1 MVRKLLALALL
12 TGMLPLAASAVL
24 DLRDDDLL
32 LYFPV
37 TDDADLIDNGPAGND
52 GIIDGTV
59 DIVDGYFGKAMDF
72 NEQGQ
77 VAAPYIELNERSFT
91 VSMWVNPRLEGGAEQ
106 CVLSQMQVNATNT
119 SLHYR
124 MYTNSTVRM
133 GFYSNDLD
141 APAAVVANE
150 WAHICF
156 WLDVENESRRIYI
169 NGEQVAEDA
178 GKNGIAYLGNA
189 GDTIVG
195 SWGTSGQKFNG
206 LIDEV
211 QIWNRALT
219 EDEIQQ
225 SMEDL
230 TALGVDA
237 QGKVAT
243 TWAGM
248 KNAR

>member
-1 MVRKLLALALL
+1 MLRKLLALALL
-12 TGMLPLAASAVL
+12 IGLPLAASAAL
-24 DLRDDDLL
+24 DLNSDDLL

-37 TDDADLIDNGPAGND
+37 TDDGDLIDHGTLGND

-59 DIVDGYFGKAMDF
+59 DIVDGYYGKAMDF
-72 NEQGQ
+72 GEQGEVQ
-77 VAAPYIELNERSFT
+77 APYIELNERSFT
-91 VSMWVNPRLEGGAEQ
+91 VSMWVSPRQEGGAEQ
-106 CVLSQMQVNATNT
+106 CVLSQMQANATNT

-124 MYTNSTVRM
+124 LYTNGTTRM
-133 GFYSNDLD
+133 GFYANDLD
-141 APAAVVANE
+141 APASLVADE
-150 WAHICF
+150 WQHVCF

-189 GDTIVG
+189 GLTIVG
-195 SWGTSGQKFNG
+195 SWGTTGQKFNG

-219 EDEIQQ
+219 EDEVLQ
-225 SMEDL
+225 SMDDL
-230 TALGVDA
+230 TALGVDP
-237 QGKVAT
+237 QGKAAT
-243 TWAGM
+243 TWGGM